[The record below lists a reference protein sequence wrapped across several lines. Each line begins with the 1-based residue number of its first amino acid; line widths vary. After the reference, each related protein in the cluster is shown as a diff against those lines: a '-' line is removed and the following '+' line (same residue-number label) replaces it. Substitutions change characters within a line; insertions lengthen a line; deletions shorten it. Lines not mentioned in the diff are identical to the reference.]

1 MERVRAAVYRER
13 PMFNDLLRDGLVH
26 PLAIEWVEHGDLIVN
41 PRTGKLRRI
50 VDNRL
55 TEGQ

>member
-1 MERVRAAVYRER
+1 
-13 PMFNDLLRDGLVH
+13 MFTDLLRDGLVH
-26 PLAIEWVEHGDLIVN
+26 PLAVEWIESDDLIVN

-55 TEGQ
+55 ARDR